1 MTIPDNIIAAVNALL
16 QPYGES
22 FTQKT
27 AEPQQS
33 GGFLSMKDAA
43 KYIGSSRP
51 FLYRKIKEGKIKV
64 HKLDPRRNGKVVI
77 ARSEL
82 DRYVTSRG

>member
-22 FTQKT
+22 FSQSTDK
-27 AEPQQS
+27 EPT
-33 GGFLSMKDAA
+33 GGFLRPKDAA
-43 KYIGSSRP
+43 QYIGLSRP
-51 FLYRKIKEGKIKV
+51 TLYRLIADGKIKV
-64 HKLDPRRNGKVVI
+64 HKLGEKRNCRVVI

-82 DRYVTSRG
+82 DRFVLSHD